1 MKELLMELKEVSHY
15 YSKENKVL
23 NKVSF
28 KINKGEQICVVGAN
42 GAGKSTMFLHLN
54 GILRPDKGKIYY
66 RGNEIKY
73 NKKDLINLRKNVG
86 IVFQEA
92 DNQIIASTVLSE
104 VSFGPINLKLPKVE
118 VIKRV
123 DEALEYMN
131 ITELKDKSPHYLSGG
146 EKKKVSIADIISMK
160 PEIIMFD
167 EPTAS
172 LDPINIKNFENVL
185 KKMESEGLTI
195 LISTH
200 DVDFA
205 YKWAKR
211 VIVFDEGSIIKDDVP
226 ISVFKDDLTLKR
238 ANLKKP
244 ILLEVY
250 ESLIR
255 NKFIKDNNNFP
266 KSIDEFN
273 NITIKNRFIK

>member
-1 MKELLMELKEVSHY
+1 MKELLVELKEVSHY
-15 YSKENKVL
+15 YSNENKVL
-23 NKVSF
+23 NNISF
-28 KINKGEQICVVGAN
+28 KIHKGEEICVIGAN

-54 GILRPDKGKIYY
+54 GILRPYKGKMYY

-73 NKKDLINLRKNVG
+73 NKKDLLELRKNVG

-92 DNQIIASTVLSE
+92 DSQIIASTVFSE
-104 VSFGPINLKLPKVE
+104 VSFGPINLKLPKIE

-131 ITELKDKSPHYLSGG
+131 ITDLRDKSPHYLSGG

-160 PEIIMFD
+160 PEIIIFD

-172 LDPINIKNFENVL
+172 LDPINIKNFEKVL
-185 KKMESEGLTI
+185 KKMKSEGLTI

-211 VIVFDEGSIIKDDVP
+211 VIVFNEGSIIKDDIP
-226 ISVFKDDLTLKR
+226 INVFKDELILES

-244 ILLEVY
+244 MLLEVY

-255 NKFIKDNNNFP
+255 NKFIKDNNDFP
-266 KSIDEFN
+266 TDIDEFN
-273 NITIKNRFIK
+273 SITIKNRFIK